1 MNRSRSLACLALWMA
16 VGTPGAV
23 PRQESNAKQLRGL
36 REAPEAKISV
46 VVNGDR
52 SVTFSFRSE
61 GAENV
66 EIGGD
71 LRLGRKLVGPF
82 AVNSVP
88 MKRSAENVWTYT
100 SEPALPSIY
109 RYFFVVDGTTT
120 PARKIK
126 VEGPEDMPWDLRPD
140 IPHGT
145 LVIEKFRSEVL
156 KGVIPY
162 LGGVAASDGPVA
174 RCAIYLPPGY
184 GSTQKKYPALYLLH
198 SGASDEEGGNHLE
211 WVSKGFADNIMDSLI
226 ASGKAKEMIL
236 VMPDRALWTAKEK
249 KQLLSAS
256 GKDLEVLWEALNE
269 RSHRYVIDEVMPF
282 VASRYRLSGEIA
294 VAGLSGGGGE
304 SLHLMT
310 SNPETFIAAGVLSG
324 SGGMIQSDD
333 HEPYGTIMRNELA
346 AAKPK
351 LGRVK
356 LLYLACGNYDP
367 HLDSMRTMHAML
379 DDLKIH
385 HVFAESEGG
394 HEWPFWSRSL
404 VDFATRL
411 SQVL

>member
-1 MNRSRSLACLALWMA
+1 MA

-23 PRQESNAKQLRGL
+23 PQEESNPKQLKGL
-36 REAPEAKISV
+36 REAPEAKTSV

-52 SVTFSFRSE
+52 SVSFSFRSE

-66 EIGGD
+66 QIGGD
-71 LRLGRKLVGPF
+71 LRLGRKEVGPF

-88 MKRSAENVWTYT
+88 MKKSAENVWSYT
-100 SEPALPSIY
+100 SEPAQPGIY
-109 RYFFVVDGTTT
+109 RYFFVVDGTAM
-120 PARKIK
+120 PARRIK
-126 VEGPEDMPWDLRPD
+126 VEGSEDMPWDLRPD

-174 RCAIYLPPGY
+174 RVAIYLPPGY

-198 SGASDEEGGNHLE
+198 SGGSDEEGGNHLE

-236 VMPDRALWTAKEK
+236 VMPDRALWRAKEK
-249 KQLLSAS
+249 KQLLEAS

-356 LLYLACGNYDP
+356 LLYLACGSYDP
-367 HLDSMRTMHAML
+367 HLDSMRAMDVML
-379 DDLKIH
+379 DDLEIRH
-385 HVFAESEGG
+385 AFVESEGG

-404 VDFATRL
+404 VDFASRL
-411 SQVL
+411 SQVLQ

>member
-1 MNRSRSLACLALWMA
+1 MA
-16 VGTPGAV
+16 VGTPGV
-23 PRQESNAKQLRGL
+23 QPRQESGTKLRGL
-36 REAPEAKISV
+36 DETPEAKISV
-46 VVNGDR
+46 VVHEDR

-71 LRLGRKLVGPF
+71 FRLGRKLVGPF
-82 AVNSVP
+82 AAKSVP

-100 SEPALPSIY
+100 SEPAQPAIY

-120 PARKIK
+120 PTRKIK
-126 VEGPEDMPWDLRPD
+126 VEGTDDMPWDLRPD

-156 KGVIPY
+156 KEVRPY

-184 GSTQKKYPALYLLH
+184 GSTKKSYPVLYLLH
-198 SGASDEEGGNHLE
+198 SGGSDEDGGNHLE
-211 WVSKGFADNIMDSLI
+211 WVSKGYADNIMDSLI
-226 ASGKAKEMIL
+226 ASGRAKEMIL
-236 VMPDRALWTAKEK
+236 VMPDRALWTTKEK
-249 KQLLSAS
+249 KQLLAAS
-256 GKDLEVLWEALNE
+256 GKELEAMWEALNE
-269 RSHRYVIDEVMPF
+269 RSHRYVVDEVMPF
-282 VASRYRLSGEIA
+282 VASRYRLSGEVA

-310 SNPETFIAAGVLSG
+310 SNPETFIAAGVFSG

-351 LGRVK
+351 LGGVK
-356 LLYLACGNYDP
+356 LLFLACGSYDP
-367 HLDSMRTMHAML
+367 HLDSMRTMHRML
-379 DDLKIH
+379 GDLKID
-385 HVFAESEGG
+385 HVFAESDGG

-404 VDFATRL
+404 VEFASRL

>member
-1 MNRSRSLACLALWMA
+1 MNCSRSLACLALWMV

-23 PRQESNAKQLRGL
+23 PIQESSAKPRGL
-36 REAPEAKISV
+36 EEGPEAKTSV

-52 SVTFSFRSE
+52 SLTFSFTSKE
-61 GAENV
+61 AENV

-71 LRLGRKLVGPF
+71 LRLGRELVGPF
-82 AVNSVP
+82 AVKSVP
-88 MKRSAENVWTYT
+88 MKRSADTVWTYT

-109 RYFFVVDGTTT
+109 RYFFVVDGTTM

-126 VEGPEDMPWDLRPD
+126 VDGPEDMPWDLRPD

-145 LVIEKFRSEVL
+145 VVIEKFRSEVL

-174 RCAIYLPPGY
+174 RCAIYLPPSY
-184 GSTQKKYPALYLLH
+184 GSTKKKYPVLYLLH

-211 WVSKGFADNIMDSLI
+211 WVSKGFADNILDSLI

-356 LLYLACGNYDP
+356 LLYLACGDYDP

-385 HVFAESEGG
+385 HVFVESEGG

-404 VDFATRL
+404 VDFASRL